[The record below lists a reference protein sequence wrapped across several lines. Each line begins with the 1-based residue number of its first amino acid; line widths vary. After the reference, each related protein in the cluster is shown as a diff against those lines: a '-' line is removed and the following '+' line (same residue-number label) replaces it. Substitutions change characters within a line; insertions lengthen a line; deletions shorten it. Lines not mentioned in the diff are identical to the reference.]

1 MRQRMPCGCDKN
13 GEGKGLIDPKVITG
27 DHAVAIGAKLCR
39 VDVVPAY
46 PITPQTL
53 IIEHIADFV
62 NDGEMDA
69 KFLTMESEHSVMSSA
84 AAASAAG
91 ARVFTATSSQGL
103 AFMHEMLYATA
114 PLRLPVVMANASR
127 TLGAPPGIWCEY
139 NDSMGARDSGWL
151 QVYVEDNQEALD
163 MVIQSYRIAED
174 KRVLLPVMPCLDGF
188 VLTHTVEPVE
198 IPEQQDVDSFLP
210 PYTPDI
216 ILDPARPAM
225 IGIFMP
231 SEYIM
236 EMRRQT
242 AGAFESAKKVIG
254 EVNAEFAKHFA
265 RDYGGMIDT
274 YRMED
279 AEVALITMGT
289 VTSTSREVVDDL
301 RREGKKAG
309 LVKLRFFRPFPSEEL
324 RKVLSGVSA
333 VGVFDRSIS
342 YHGGGPAYNE
352 VRSALFGMTIPVVNH
367 LAGIGGRDVTR
378 EQIIKMF
385 EIIQRAAKGEKVK
398 EINWHNT
405 RGETA

>member
-1 MRQRMPCGCDKN
+1 MK
-13 GEGKGLIDPKVITG
+13 KVITG

-39 VDVVPAY
+39 VEVVPAY

-62 NDGEMDA
+62 SDGEMDA
-69 KFLTMESEHSVMSSA
+69 KFLTMESEHSVMSAA

-103 AFMHEMLYATA
+103 AFMYEMLYATA
-114 PLRLPVVMANASR
+114 PMRLPVVMANANR
-127 TLGAPPGIWCEY
+127 TLTAPPGIWCEY
-139 NDSMGARDSGWL
+139 NDSMGVRDSGWL

-198 IPEQQDVDSFLP
+198 IPEQRDVDSFLP
-210 PYTPDI
+210 AYKPDI
-216 ILDPARPAM
+216 ILDPAMPAM
-225 IGIFMP
+225 IGTFMP
-231 SEYIM
+231 AEYIM

-242 AGAFESAKKVIG
+242 VEAVESAKKVI
-254 EVNAEFAKHFA
+254 AEINDGFAKLFG
-265 RDYGGMIDT
+265 RNYGGMIDT
-274 YRMED
+274 YQIED
-279 AEVALITMGT
+279 AEAVLITMGT
-289 VTSTSREVVDDL
+289 VTSTSREIVDEL
-301 RREGKKAG
+301 RRAGKKVG
-309 LVKLRFFRPFPSEEL
+309 IVKLRFFRPFPSEEL
-324 RKVLSGVSA
+324 RKVLSGASA

-352 VRSALFGMTIPVVNH
+352 VCSALFGTAIPIVNH
-367 LAGIGGRDVTR
+367 LAGLGGRDVTK

-385 EIIQRAAKGEKVK
+385 EITLKAAKGEKVK
-398 EINWHNT
+398 VINWHNT
-405 RGETA
+405 RGETV

>member
-1 MRQRMPCGCDKN
+1 MK
-13 GEGKGLIDPKVITG
+13 KVITG
-27 DHAVAIGAKLCR
+27 DHAVAIGARLCR
-39 VDVVPAY
+39 VEVVPAY

-62 NDGEMDA
+62 NDGEMDT
-69 KFLTMESEHSVMSSA
+69 KFLTMESEHSVMSAA

-103 AFMHEMLYATA
+103 AFMHEMLYSTA

-127 TLGAPPGIWCEY
+127 TLASPPGIWCEY

-151 QVYVEDNQEALD
+151 QLYVEDNQEALD

-198 IPEQQDVDSFLP
+198 IIQQEDVDSFLP
-210 PYTPDI
+210 PYSPDI
-216 ILDPARPAM
+216 TLDPARPAM
-225 IGIFMP
+225 IGTFMP
-231 SEYIM
+231 AEYIM
-236 EMRRQT
+236 ELRRQT
-242 AGAFESAKKVIG
+242 ALAVESAKKVIR
-254 EVNAEFAKHFA
+254 EINDEFARRFG
-265 RDYGGMIDT
+265 RNYGGLIDT
-274 YRMED
+274 YQMED

-289 VTSTSREVVDDL
+289 VTSTSREVVDDM
-301 RREGKKAG
+301 RKAGEKAG

-324 RKVLSGVSA
+324 RKALSGVSA

-342 YHGGGPAYNE
+342 YHGGGPVFNE
-352 VRSALFGMTIPVVNH
+352 VRSALYGSTLPIINH
-367 LAGIGGRDVTR
+367 LAGIGGRDVTK

-385 EIIQRAAKGEKVK
+385 EITLKAANGEKVNM
-398 EINWHNT
+398 INWHNT
-405 RGETA
+405 RGETV

>member
-1 MRQRMPCGCDKN
+1 MK
-13 GEGKGLIDPKVITG
+13 KVITG
-27 DHAVAIGAKLCR
+27 DHAVAIGAKLSR
-39 VDVVPAY
+39 AEVVPAY

-69 KFLTMESEHSVMSSA
+69 KFLTMESEHSVMSA
-84 AAASAAG
+84 AAGASAAG

-114 PLRLPVVMANASR
+114 PLRLPVVMVNASR
-127 TLGAPPGIWCEY
+127 TLGGPPGIWCEY

-163 MVIQSYRIAED
+163 MVIQAYRIAED

-198 IPEQQDVDSFLP
+198 VPDQQTVDSFLP

-216 ILDPARPAM
+216 TLDPAQPAM
-225 IGIFMP
+225 IGTFMP
-231 SEYIM
+231 AEYIM

-242 AGAFESAKKVIG
+242 VEAFESAKKVIQII
-254 EVNAEFAKHFA
+254 NDEFAYVFG
-265 RDYGGMIDT
+265 RNYGGMIDQ
-274 YRMED
+274 YMMED
-279 AEVALITMGT
+279 AEAALITMGT
-289 VTSTSREVVDDL
+289 VTSTARGIVDEY
-301 RREGKKAG
+301 RNAGKKVG
-309 LVKLRFFRPFPSEEL
+309 LVKLRFFRPFPSEDL

-342 YHGGGPAYNE
+342 YHGGGPAFNE
-352 VRSALFGMTIPVVNH
+352 ALSALFGMPHPVINH
-367 LAGIGGRDVTR
+367 LAGLGGRDVT
-378 EQIIKMF
+378 ENQIRAMF
-385 EIIQRAAKGEKVK
+385 DITLRAAKGEKVK
-398 EINWHNT
+398 SINWHNT
-405 RGETA
+405 RGENV

>member
-1 MRQRMPCGCDKN
+1 MK
-13 GEGKGLIDPKVITG
+13 KVITG
-27 DHAVAIGAKLCR
+27 DHAVAIGAKLSR
-39 VDVVPAY
+39 AEVVPAF

-69 KFLTMESEHSVMSSA
+69 KFLTMESEHSVMSAA

-114 PLRLPVVMANASR
+114 PLRLPVVMVNANR
-127 TLGAPPGIWCEY
+127 TLGGPPGIWCEH

-163 MVIQSYRIAED
+163 MVIQGYRIAED

-198 IPEQQDVDSFLP
+198 VPDQKDVDSFLP
-210 PYTPDI
+210 PYNPDVT
-216 ILDPARPAM
+216 LDPAKPAM
-225 IGIFMP
+225 IGTFMP
-231 SEYIM
+231 AEYIM

-242 AGAFESAKKVIG
+242 AGAVESAKKIIQ
-254 EVNAEFAKHFA
+254 EINDEFAGKFG
-265 RDYGGMIDT
+265 RNYGGMIDT
-274 YRMED
+274 YHMDD
-279 AEVALITMGT
+279 AKVALITMGT
-289 VTSTSREVVDDL
+289 VTSTTREIVDEL
-301 RREGKKAG
+301 RKEGKKVG

-324 RKVLSGVSA
+324 RNVLANADA
-333 VGVFDRSIS
+333 VGVVDRSIS
-342 YHGGGPAYNE
+342 YQGGGPAYNE
-352 VRSALFGMTIPVVNH
+352 VRSALFGMTLPVINH
-367 LAGIGGRDVTR
+367 LAGLGGRDVT
-378 EQIIKMF
+378 ENQIRTMF
-385 EIIQRAAKGEKVK
+385 DLTIRAANGEKVT

-405 RGETA
+405 RGETV

>member
-1 MRQRMPCGCDKN
+1 MK
-13 GEGKGLIDPKVITG
+13 KVITG

-69 KFLTMESEHSVMSSA
+69 KFLTMESEHSVMSAA

-114 PLRLPVVMANASR
+114 PLRLPVVMVNASR
-127 TLGAPPGIWCEY
+127 TLGGPPGIWCEY

-163 MVIQSYRIAED
+163 MVIQSFRVAED
-174 KRVLLPVMPCLDGF
+174 RRVLLPVMPCLDGF
-188 VLTHTVEPVE
+188 VLTHTVEPVDA
-198 IPEQQDVDSFLP
+198 PEQQDVDSFLP
-210 PYTPDI
+210 SYKPDI
-216 ILDPARPAM
+216 ILDPKRPAM
-225 IGIFMP
+225 MGTFMP
-231 SEYIM
+231 AEYIM

-242 AGAFESAKKVIG
+242 VSAFESAKNVI
-254 EVNAEFAKHFA
+254 EEINEEFAKSFG
-265 RDYGGMIDT
+265 RNYGGMIDT
-274 YRMED
+274 YQMED

-301 RREGKKAG
+301 RRAG
-309 LVKLRFFRPFPSEEL
+309 RKVGIVKLRFFRPFPSEEL
-324 RKVLSGVSA
+324 RKALSGAAA

-342 YHGGGPAYNE
+342 YHGGGPVFNE
-352 VRSALFGMTIPVVNH
+352 VRSALFGMTIPIINH
-367 LAGIGGRDVTR
+367 LAGIGGRDVTKG
-378 EQIIKMF
+378 QIIKMF
-385 EIIQRAAKGEKVK
+385 DITQRAAKGEKVNMV
-398 EINWHNT
+398 NWHST
-405 RGETA
+405 RGETV

>member
-1 MRQRMPCGCDKN
+1 MK
-13 GEGKGLIDPKVITG
+13 KVITG

-62 NDGEMDA
+62 NDGELDT
-69 KFLTMESEHSVMSSA
+69 KFLTMESEHSVMSAA

-127 TLGAPPGIWCEY
+127 TLGGPPGIWCEY

-151 QVYVEDNQEALD
+151 QLYVEDNQEALD
-163 MVIQSYRIAED
+163 MIIQSFRIAED

-198 IPEQQDVDSFLP
+198 IPTQEEVDSFLA
-210 PYTPDI
+210 PYEPDI

-225 IGIFMP
+225 IGTFMP

-236 EMRRQT
+236 ELRRQT
-242 AGAFESAKKVIG
+242 VGAFECAKDVIK
-254 EVNAEFAKHFA
+254 EVNDEFAKKFG
-265 RDYGGMIDT
+265 RDYGGLVDT
-274 YRMED
+274 YMMDD
-279 AEVALITMGT
+279 AKVALITMGT

-301 RREGKKAG
+301 RQKGEKVGII
-309 LVKLRFFRPFPSEEL
+309 KLRFFRPFPSEDL
-324 RKVLSGVSA
+324 RKLVSNLDA
-333 VGVFDRSIS
+333 LGVFDRSIS
-342 YHGGGPAYNE
+342 YHGGGPVYNE
-352 VRSALFGMTIPVVNH
+352 VRSALFGLTIPVINH
-367 LAGIGGRDVTR
+367 LAGLGGRDVTK
-378 EQIIKMF
+378 EQIFKMF
-385 EIIQRAAKGEKVK
+385 ELTSKAAKGENVK
-398 EINWHNT
+398 EVNWHNT
-405 RGETA
+405 RGETV

>member
-1 MRQRMPCGCDKN
+1 MK
-13 GEGKGLIDPKVITG
+13 KVITG

-39 VDVVPAY
+39 VEVVPAY

-69 KFLTMESEHSVMSSA
+69 KFLTMESEHSVMSAA

-114 PLRLPVVMANASR
+114 PLRLPVVMVNASR
-127 TLGAPPGIWCEY
+127 TLGGPPGIWCEY

-151 QVYVEDNQEALD
+151 QVYVEDNQEAMD
-163 MVIQSYRIAED
+163 MVIQSFMIAED
-174 KRVLLPVMPCLDGF
+174 RRVLLPVMPCIDGF
-188 VLTHTVEPVE
+188 VLTHTVEPVDV
-198 IPEQQDVDSFLP
+198 PQQQEVDSFLP
-210 PYTPDI
+210 PYNPDI
-216 ILDPARPAM
+216 ILDPKRPAM
-225 IGIFMP
+225 IGTFMP
-231 SEYIM
+231 AEYIM

-242 AGAFESAKKVIG
+242 VAAFESAKKVIG
-254 EVNAEFAKHFA
+254 EINNEFAKGFG
-265 RDYGGMIDT
+265 RNYGGLIDT

-301 RREGKKAG
+301 RRAG
-309 LVKLRFFRPFPSEEL
+309 RKVGIVKLRFFRPFPSEEL
-324 RKVLSGVSA
+324 WEALSGAAA

-342 YHGGGPAYNE
+342 YHGGGPVFNE
-352 VRSALFGMTIPVVNH
+352 VRSALFGMTIPIINH
-367 LAGIGGRDVTR
+367 LAGLGGRDVTK
-378 EQIIKMF
+378 EQITKMF
-385 EIIQRAAKGEKVK
+385 DITQRAAKREKVNMV
-398 EINWHNT
+398 NWHGT
-405 RGETA
+405 RGETV

>member
-1 MRQRMPCGCDKN
+1 MK
-13 GEGKGLIDPKVITG
+13 KVITG
-27 DHAVAIGAKLCR
+27 DHAIAIGAKLSR
-39 VDVVPAY
+39 VEVVPAF

-69 KFLTMESEHSVMSSA
+69 KFLTMESEHSVMSA
-84 AAASAAG
+84 AAAAEAAG

-114 PLRLPVVMANASR
+114 PLRLPIVMANASR
-127 TLGAPPGIWCEY
+127 TLGGPPGIWCEY

-198 IPEQQDVDSFLP
+198 IPEQDNVDSFLP
-210 PYTPDI
+210 PYAPDI

-225 IGIFMP
+225 IGTFMP
-231 SEYIM
+231 AEYIM

-242 AGAFESAKKVIG
+242 MGAVVSAKNVIQ
-254 EVNAEFAKHFA
+254 EINDEFADVFG
-265 RDYGGMIDT
+265 RNYGGMIDT
-274 YRMED
+274 YRMDD
-279 AEVALITMGT
+279 AEVAMITMGT
-289 VTSTSREVVDDL
+289 VTSTSRQVVDEL
-301 RREGKKAG
+301 RNDGEKVG
-309 LVKLRFFRPFPSEEL
+309 LVKLRFFRPFPSEDL
-324 RKVLSGVSA
+324 RKVLSGVRA

-352 VRSALFGMTIPVVNH
+352 VCSALYGMTIPVIDH
-367 LAGIGGRDVTR
+367 LAGIGGRDVT
-378 EQIIKMF
+378 EPQVKKMF
-385 EIIQRAAKGEKVK
+385 ELTQRAAKGEKVNT
-398 EINWHNT
+398 INWHNT
-405 RGETA
+405 RGESI

>member
-1 MRQRMPCGCDKN
+1 MK
-13 GEGKGLIDPKVITG
+13 KVITG
-27 DHAVAIGAKLCR
+27 DHAIAIGAKLSR
-39 VDVVPAY
+39 VEVVPAF

-69 KFLTMESEHSVMSSA
+69 KFLTMESEHSVMSA
-84 AAASAAG
+84 AAAAEAAG

-114 PLRLPVVMANASR
+114 PLRLPIVMANASR
-127 TLGAPPGIWCEY
+127 TLGGPPGIWCEY

-198 IPEQQDVDSFLP
+198 IPEQDSVDSFLP
-210 PYTPDI
+210 PYAPDI

-225 IGIFMP
+225 IGTFMP
-231 SEYIM
+231 AEYIM

-242 AGAFESAKKVIG
+242 MGAVVSAKNVIQ
-254 EVNAEFAKHFA
+254 EINDEFADVFG
-265 RDYGGMIDT
+265 RNYGGMIDT
-274 YRMED
+274 YRMDD
-279 AEVALITMGT
+279 AEVAMITMGT
-289 VTSTSREVVDDL
+289 VTSTSREVVDEL
-301 RREGKKAG
+301 RNEGEKVG
-309 LVKLRFFRPFPSEEL
+309 LVKLRFFRPFPSEDL
-324 RKVLSGVSA
+324 RKVLSGVRA

-352 VRSALFGMTIPVVNH
+352 VCSALYGMTIPVIDH
-367 LAGIGGRDVTR
+367 LAGIGGRDVT
-378 EQIIKMF
+378 EPQVKKMF
-385 EIIQRAAKGEKVK
+385 ELTQRAAKGEKVNT
-398 EINWHNT
+398 INWHNT
-405 RGETA
+405 RGESI

>member
-1 MRQRMPCGCDKN
+1 MK
-13 GEGKGLIDPKVITG
+13 KVITG
-27 DHAVAIGAKLCR
+27 DHAVAIGAKLSR
-39 VDVVPAY
+39 ADVVPAY

-69 KFLTMESEHSVMSSA
+69 KFLTMESEHSVMSAA

-103 AFMHEMLYATA
+103 AFMYEMLYATA
-114 PLRLPVVMANASR
+114 PLRLPVVMVNANR
-127 TLGAPPGIWCEY
+127 TLTAPPGIWCEY
-139 NDSMGARDSGWL
+139 NDSMGVRDSGWL

-174 KRVLLPVMPCLDGF
+174 KRVLLPVMPCIDGF

-198 IPEQQDVDSFLP
+198 VPQQQDVDSFLP

-216 ILDPARPAM
+216 ILDPERPVM
-225 IGIFMP
+225 IGTLMP
-231 SEYIM
+231 AEYIM

-242 AGAFESAKKVIG
+242 VEAFESAKKVIQ
-254 EVNAEFAKHFA
+254 EVNDEFAKKLG
-265 RDYGGMIDT
+265 RNYGGLIDT

-279 AEVALITMGT
+279 AEAALITIGT

-301 RREGKKAG
+301 RKAGKKVG
-309 LVKLRFFRPFPSEEL
+309 IVKLRFFRPFPSEEL
-324 RKVLSGVSA
+324 RKVLAGVSA

-352 VRSALFGMTIPVVNH
+352 VRSTLYGLMIPVLNH
-367 LAGIGGRDVTR
+367 LAGIGGRDVTK

-385 EIIQRAAKGEKVK
+385 DLTLKAAKGEKVK
-398 EINWHNT
+398 EIYWHNT
-405 RGETA
+405 RGETV

>member
-1 MRQRMPCGCDKN
+1 MK
-13 GEGKGLIDPKVITG
+13 KVITG

-39 VDVVPAY
+39 VEVVPAY

-62 NDGEMDA
+62 NDGEMDT
-69 KFLTMESEHSVMSSA
+69 KFLTMESEHSVMSAA

-127 TLGAPPGIWCEY
+127 TLAGPPGIWCEY

-198 IPEQQDVDSFLP
+198 VPQQEDVDSFLP
-210 PYTPDI
+210 PYSPDI
-216 ILDPARPAM
+216 TLDPARPAM
-225 IGIFMP
+225 IGTFMP
-231 SEYIM
+231 AEYIM
-236 EMRRQT
+236 ELRRQT
-242 AGAFESAKKVIG
+242 AFAVESAKKVIG
-254 EVNAEFAKHFA
+254 EINDEFARRFG
-265 RDYGGMIDT
+265 RNYGSLVDA
-274 YRMED
+274 YQMED

-289 VTSTSREVVDDL
+289 VTSTSREVVDEL
-301 RREGKKAG
+301 RKAG
-309 LVKLRFFRPFPSEEL
+309 EKVGIVKLRFFRPFPSEEL
-324 RKVLSGVSA
+324 RKALSGVSA

-342 YHGGGPAYNE
+342 YHGGGPVFNE
-352 VRSALFGMTIPVVNH
+352 VRSALYGNTLPVINH
-367 LAGIGGRDVTR
+367 LAGIGGRDVTK
-378 EQIIKMF
+378 EQIMKMF
-385 EIIQRAAKGEKVK
+385 ELTRKAAKGEKVNT
-398 EINWHNT
+398 INWHNT
-405 RGETA
+405 RGEAV

>member
-1 MRQRMPCGCDKN
+1 MK
-13 GEGKGLIDPKVITG
+13 KVITG

-62 NDGEMDA
+62 NDGELDT
-69 KFLTMESEHSVMSSA
+69 KFLTMESEHSVMSAA

-127 TLGAPPGIWCEY
+127 TLGGPPGIWCEY

-151 QVYVEDNQEALD
+151 QLYVEDNQEALD
-163 MVIQSYRIAED
+163 MIIQSFRIAED

-198 IPEQQDVDSFLP
+198 IPTQEEVDSFLG
-210 PYTPDI
+210 PYEPDI

-225 IGIFMP
+225 IGTFMP
-231 SEYIM
+231 AEYIM
-236 EMRRQT
+236 ELRRQT
-242 AGAFESAKKVIG
+242 VAAFDSAKDVIR
-254 EVNAEFAKHFA
+254 EVNSEFSKKFG
-265 RDYGGMIDT
+265 RDYGGLVDT
-274 YRMED
+274 YRMDD
-279 AEVALITMGT
+279 AKVALITMGT

-301 RREGKKAG
+301 RQKGEKVGII
-309 LVKLRFFRPFPSEEL
+309 KLRFFRPFPSEDL
-324 RKVLSGVSA
+324 RKLVSNLDA
-333 VGVFDRSIS
+333 LGVFDRSIS
-342 YHGGGPAYNE
+342 YHGGGPVYNE
-352 VRSALFGMTIPVVNH
+352 VRSALFGMKMPVINH
-367 LAGIGGRDVTR
+367 FAGLGGRDVT
-378 EQIIKMF
+378 EDQIFKMF
-385 EIIQRAAKGEKVK
+385 ELTSRAAKGEKVK
-398 EINWHNT
+398 EVNWHNT
-405 RGETA
+405 RGETV

>member
-1 MRQRMPCGCDKN
+1 MK
-13 GEGKGLIDPKVITG
+13 KVITG

-62 NDGEMDA
+62 NDGELDT
-69 KFLTMESEHSVMSSA
+69 KFLTMESEHSVMSAA

-114 PLRLPVVMANASR
+114 PLRLPIVMANASR
-127 TLGAPPGIWCEY
+127 TLGGPPGIWCEY

-151 QVYVEDNQEALD
+151 QLYVEDNQEALD
-163 MVIQSYRIAED
+163 MIIQSFRIAED

-198 IPEQQDVDSFLP
+198 IPTQEEVDSFLA
-210 PYTPDI
+210 PYEPDI

-225 IGIFMP
+225 IGTFMP

-236 EMRRQT
+236 EVRRQT
-242 AGAFESAKKVIG
+242 VGAFESAKDVIR
-254 EVNAEFAKHFA
+254 EVNDEFAKKFG
-265 RDYGGMIDT
+265 RDYGGLVDT
-274 YRMED
+274 YRMHD
-279 AEVALITMGT
+279 AKVALITMGT

-301 RREGKKAG
+301 RQKGEKVGII
-309 LVKLRFFRPFPSEEL
+309 KLRFFRPFPSEEL
-324 RKVLSGVSA
+324 RKLVTNLDA
-333 VGVFDRSIS
+333 LGVFDRSIS
-342 YHGGGPAYNE
+342 YHGGGPVYNE
-352 VRSALFGMTIPVVNH
+352 VRSALFGLTIPVINH
-367 LAGIGGRDVTR
+367 LAGLGGRDVTK
-378 EQIIKMF
+378 EQIFKMF
-385 EIIQRAAKGEKVK
+385 ELTSYAAKGETVK
-398 EINWHNT
+398 EVNWHNT
-405 RGETA
+405 RGETV

>member
-1 MRQRMPCGCDKN
+1 MK
-13 GEGKGLIDPKVITG
+13 KVITG

-62 NDGEMDA
+62 NDGELDT
-69 KFLTMESEHSVMSSA
+69 KFLTMESEHSVMSAA

-127 TLGAPPGIWCEY
+127 TLGGPPGIWCEY

-151 QVYVEDNQEALD
+151 QLYVEDNQEALD
-163 MVIQSYRIAED
+163 MIIQSFRIAED

-198 IPEQQDVDSFLP
+198 IPSQEEVDSFLA
-210 PYTPDI
+210 PYEPDI

-225 IGIFMP
+225 IGTFMP
-231 SEYIM
+231 AEYIM
-236 EMRRQT
+236 ELRRQT
-242 AGAFESAKKVIG
+242 VGAFESAKDVIK
-254 EVNAEFAKHFA
+254 EVNDEFAKKFG
-265 RDYGGMIDT
+265 RDYGGLVDT
-274 YRMED
+274 YRMDD
-279 AEVALITMGT
+279 AKVALITMGT

-301 RREGKKAG
+301 RQKGEKVGII
-309 LVKLRFFRPFPSEEL
+309 KLRFFRPFPSEDL
-324 RKVLSGVSA
+324 RTLVTNLDA
-333 VGVFDRSIS
+333 LGVFDRSIS
-342 YHGGGPAYNE
+342 YHGGGPVYNE
-352 VRSALFGMTIPVVNH
+352 VRSALFGMTIPVINH
-367 LAGIGGRDVTR
+367 LAGLGGRDVTK
-378 EQIIKMF
+378 EQIFKMF
-385 EIIQRAAKGEKVK
+385 ELTSRAAKGETVK
-398 EINWHNT
+398 EVNWHNT
-405 RGETA
+405 RGETV

>member
-1 MRQRMPCGCDKN
+1 MKR
-13 GEGKGLIDPKVITG
+13 VITG

-39 VDVVPAY
+39 VEVVPAY

-62 NDGEMDA
+62 NDGEMDT
-69 KFLTMESEHSVMSSA
+69 KFLTMESEHSVMSAA

-127 TLGAPPGIWCEY
+127 TLGGPPGIWCEY

-163 MVIQSYRIAED
+163 MIIQSYRVAED

-198 IPEQQDVDSFLP
+198 IPQQEDVDSFLP
-210 PYTPDI
+210 SYSPDI
-216 ILDPARPAM
+216 TLDPARPAM
-225 IGIFMP
+225 IGTFMP
-231 SEYIM
+231 AEYIM
-236 EMRRQT
+236 ELRRQT
-242 AGAFESAKKVIG
+242 ALAVESAKKVIG
-254 EVNAEFAKHFA
+254 EINDEFAKRFG
-265 RDYGGMIDT
+265 RNYGGMIDT
-274 YRMED
+274 YQMED

-301 RREGKKAG
+301 RKAG
-309 LVKLRFFRPFPSEEL
+309 EKIGIVKLRFFRPFPSEEL
-324 RKVLSGVSA
+324 RKALSGVSA

-342 YHGGGPAYNE
+342 YHGGGPVYNE
-352 VRSALFGMTIPVVNH
+352 VRSALYGSRLPIINH
-367 LAGIGGRDVTR
+367 LAGIGGRDVTK
-378 EQIIKMF
+378 EQIMKMF
-385 EIIQRAAKGEKVK
+385 EVTLKAAKGEKVNM
-398 EINWHNT
+398 INWHNT
-405 RGETA
+405 RGEAV